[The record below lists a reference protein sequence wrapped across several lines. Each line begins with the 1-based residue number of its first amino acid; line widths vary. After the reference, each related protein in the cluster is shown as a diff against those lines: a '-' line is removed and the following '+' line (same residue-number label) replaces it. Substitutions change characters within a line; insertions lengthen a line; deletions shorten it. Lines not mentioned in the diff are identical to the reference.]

1 MKKILTLFAMSL
13 LSWGML
19 SAQTKAQSD
28 QPALQDPQ
36 EDMEFV
42 LEEDFP
48 FEPTFNFQAVIRDVD
63 TLFHDQTVN
72 AKVQIVE
79 RPRLLISDLVGQQP
93 VIINNNEVTNGQG
106 VYIPVADVDNT
117 IVYTEDHD
125 GLKTSKNGLVSL
137 VIGNGEVD
145 PEYTTIYNFF
155 QVDWSNAFI
164 VVTFTDEDEYELQV
178 DTINVTAVPYALQ
191 SGSAKL
197 STEQIAE
204 YAANVLEQA
213 DVTEIVNTIVAN
225 EELKDAIKAKLLDY
239 LKSADGKANAMKVA
253 EDYLTHLDSINIR
266 EVCDALDANGDV
278 KEAVK
283 NLVKQFIMDNR
294 ELAKELA
301 FWFLEYQLDDNDIQ
315 RAYNTMMQVSPAVKQ
330 AVRTRVKN
338 YLLAQNNRHYLY
350 DLGVYFLGTITE
362 DQALYVYNQYFRFE
376 NETVKAH
383 LRDGLDEYI
392 LGYLDFNP
400 SDTPNATHGVEK
412 AATTYAAANLL
423 LLPACF
429 SDMTRD
435 QLVQL
440 ICSLQH

>member
-28 QPALQDPQ
+28 LPTQQDPQ

-42 LEEDFP
+42 FEENFP
-48 FEPTFNFQAVIRDVD
+48 FEPTFNFQAVIRDAD
-63 TLFHDQTVN
+63 TLFHEQTVN
-72 AKVQIVE
+72 AKVQVVE
-79 RPRLLISDLVGQQP
+79 RPVLLQLV
-93 VIINNNEVTNGQG
+93 NNGTTEVTTGQG
-106 VYIPVADVDNT
+106 DFIPEANVNNK
-117 IVYTEDHD
+117 IVYTEYHD

-137 VIGNGEVD
+137 VIGKGEVD
-145 PEYTTIYNFF
+145 VEQNTIYNFF
-155 QVDWSNAFI
+155 QVNWSNAFI
-164 VVTFTDEDEYELQV
+164 VVTFTDENEYELQV

-266 EVCDALDANGDV
+266 EVCDALAANAEV

-294 ELAKELA
+294 DLAKDLA
-301 FWFLEYQLDDNDIQ
+301 FWFLEYQVTDNDIQ

-350 DLGVYFLGTITE
+350 DLGVYYLGTITE
-362 DQALYVYNQYFRFE
+362 DQALYVYNNYFRFA
-376 NETVKAH
+376 NQNGVKAH
-383 LRDGLDEYI
+383 LRSGLDEYI
-392 LGYLDFNP
+392 NGYLAL
-400 SDTPNATHGVEK
+400 TPNDDHNVEK
-412 AATTYAAANLL
+412 AATTYAVANLL
-423 LLPACF
+423 LIPACF
-429 SDMTRD
+429 SDMTREE
-435 QLVQL
+435 LVQF
-440 ICSLQH
+440 ICSLQQH

>member
-19 SAQTKAQSD
+19 SAQEGGNL
-28 QPALQDPQ
+28 P
-36 EDMEFV
+36 V
-42 LEEDFP
+42 
-48 FEPTFNFQAVIRDVD
+48 VG
-63 TLFHDQTVN
+63 
-72 AKVQIVE
+72 
-79 RPRLLISDLVGQQP
+79 DLNGS
-93 VIINNNEVTNGQG
+93 NEVTVDFPEQETVSPKFNLQVVVRDADTLYHDQD
-106 VYIPVADVDNT
+106 VYVSVEISDTAGNS
-117 IVYTEDHD
+117 YYESFQKH
-125 GLKTSKNGLVSL
+125 TSPNGLVSL
-137 VIGNGEVD
+137 VIGSTGEAD
-145 PEYTTIYNFF
+145 GNLEQI
-155 QVDWSNAFI
+155 DWSVAT
-164 VVTFTDEDEYELQV
+164 VVVEFYESEDSQEPMYSV
-178 DTINVTAVPYALQ
+178 NIPVTAVPYALQ

-266 EVCDALDANGDV
+266 EVCDALAANAEV

-294 ELAKELA
+294 DLAKDLA
-301 FWFLEYQLDDNDIQ
+301 FWFLEYQVTDNDIE

-350 DLGVYFLGTITE
+350 DLGVYYLGTITE
-362 DQALYVYNQYFRFE
+362 DQALYVYNNYFRFA
-376 NETVKAH
+376 NQNGVKAH
-383 LRDGLDEYI
+383 LRSGLDEYI
-392 LGYLDFNP
+392 NGYLAL
-400 SDTPNATHGVEK
+400 TPNDNHNVEK
-412 AATTYAAANLL
+412 AATTYATANLL
-423 LLPACF
+423 LIPACF
-429 SDMTRD
+429 SDMTREE
-435 QLVQL
+435 LVQF
-440 ICSLQH
+440 ICSLQQH